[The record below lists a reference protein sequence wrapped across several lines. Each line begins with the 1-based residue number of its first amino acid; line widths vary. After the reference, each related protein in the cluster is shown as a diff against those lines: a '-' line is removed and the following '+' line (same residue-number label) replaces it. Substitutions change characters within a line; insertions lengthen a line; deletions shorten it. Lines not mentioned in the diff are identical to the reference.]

1 MTNSDWP
8 EAAVTAS
15 GQLHPWG
22 EFLANRTGFTPVPGG
37 FETPSLHEI
46 HYRYCRAVARQYL
59 PRMNRQ
65 ALMHTINSTPPP
77 AVAPDSRLQGPMPC
91 GAQLTG
97 ARRQAS
103 LDADRL
109 VGVCD
114 PSSEATR
121 ARAGPMIA

>member
-46 HYRYCRAVARQYL
+46 HYRYCRAATRQYL

-65 ALMHTINSTPPP
+65 AHMQAINSTPPSGVEGRGGSRTAP
-77 AVAPDSRLQGPMPC
+77 TGGVASGQPHPFR
-91 GAQLTG
+91 
-97 ARRQAS
+97 S
-103 LDADRL
+103 L
-109 VGVCD
+109 
-114 PSSEATR
+114 
-121 ARAGPMIA
+121 